1 MANLF
6 KSKELGIG
14 MIVLLLVVALSIANP
29 VFLTGENIMDIL
41 KANSVL
47 GILAVGMTLIIITG
61 GIDVSVAAVTAAVTV
76 VIGKVAVAM
85 QASSFSLI
93 AIFVVA
99 PIAGALMGLVN
110 GLLVSKTKIPPIVA
124 TLGTMSIISGATL
137 FITNGAYMN
146 SSALPA
152 SFISFANLKIAGV
165 SILIVIF
172 LATVIFTWFVLKY
185 LSIGRSVLSIGGNPV
200 SAVRVG
206 MNVSNVQIFVYTYM
220 GFLAGIA
227 AIVQTAY
234 TKGVDPNGFNGFELT
249 VIAAVVL
256 GGANILGGSG
266 SMLGTFLGVLLLGI
280 MQNGLIL
287 AHINTFWQEIITGA
301 IILLAV
307 SYDMIKRRREE
318 MKLAKVEVDG

>member
-99 PIAGALMGLVN
+99 PIAGALMGLIN